1 MAVEVGYLNKCISAL
16 AAGLESLSNKSDED
30 LYELRRA
37 GCVREFKLILEQADS
52 LLRDRIGGFLASG
65 EQAADDLNPKDV
77 FRYATKHKLIGS
89 EACERWIKY
98 CENLSGAGGGDS
110 EAFTGETL
118 KLLPSFVKDAKALSE
133 ILVSGGTKTRK
144 LDVKIRHKTDIER
157 LIKRH
162 LPGVEV
168 WAYGSRATGG
178 NHDGS
183 DLNLVLR
190 TADLSPV
197 DDGGFSALTD
207 ALTES
212 SIPFLVEIRDW
223 ARLPQSFHGEIEKE
237 HIVFIG

>member
-1 MAVEVGYLNKCISAL
+1 MAAETDYLNKCISAL

-37 GCVREFKLILEQADS
+37 GCVSEFTQILEQS
-52 LLRDRIGGFLASG
+52 ENLLRDRISGFLSSG
-65 EQAADDLNPKDV
+65 GQTADDLNSKDV
-77 FRYATKHKLIGS
+77 FRYATKHKLIAS
-89 EACERWIKY
+89 DACERWIEY
-98 CENLSGAGGGDS
+98 CANLSGAKSGDR

-118 KLLPSFVKDAKALSE
+118 KLLPSFIKDARALSE
-133 ILVSGGTKTRK
+133 VLVSGGTETKK
-144 LDVKIRHKTDIER
+144 LDMKVKHKADIER
-157 LIKRH
+157 LIKQH

-168 WAYGSRATGG
+168 WAYGSRTTGG
-178 NHDGS
+178 SHEGS

-190 TADLSPV
+190 TADLRPV
-197 DDGGFSALTD
+197 DESGFSALTN

-223 ARLPQSFHGEIEKE
+223 ARLSQGFHSEIEKE